1 MNDDEIKGTVK
12 KVGGTVQEVAGK
24 VTGDEQLEGKGYL
37 NQAVGTVQ
45 DGYGKVREKVKD
57 LIDDATPVAKDA
69 IDTGREYYRRGTAAV
84 TRTMGDNTALVLL
97 AAGAA
102 GAALGWLAFSKRK
115 RDKKGGAKDKA

>member
-69 IDTGREYYRRGTAAV
+69 IDTGRSRFDSRSPSAL
-84 TRTMGDNTALVLL
+84 RTSATCAYSGS
-97 AAGAA
+97 G
-102 GAALGWLAFSKRK
+102 
-115 RDKKGGAKDKA
+115 